1 MKALDLFCGAGGLA
15 LGAKLAGVEVVQAV
29 EKDVHAATTYSFN
42 FPDVSMF
49 LGSVEDYS
57 EINLHVKP
65 DLIFGG
71 PPCQGYS
78 TSNQRTRTKSNPS
91 NWLFKEF
98 IRIVSLVEPRWVVME
113 NVKGLIETENK
124 FFIESIANGFRSIG
138 YDIVFSLLN
147 AVDFGIP
154 QNRSRLFIVG
164 NRSGQRFEFPVKQIG
179 EHVTVG
185 EAIDD
190 LPELP
195 NGASIDRL
203 PYRHNIPS
211 DYARHLRANMA
222 SCANNFV
229 TRNAGHII
237 DRYKHVPPGGN
248 WENIPSALMQ
258 NYKDR
263 SQCHTGIYHRLR
275 NDTPSVVIGN
285 FRKNML
291 IHPIQDRGLSVRE
304 AARIQSF
311 PDWFEFKGSIGF
323 QQQQVG
329 NAVPPLLSKAIF
341 DHIISYS

>member
-78 TSNQRTRTKSNPS
+78 TSNQRTRTKNNPT
-91 NWLFKEF
+91 NWLYKEF
-98 IRIVSLVEPRWVVME
+98 IRIVSLVEPTWVVME

-124 FFIESIANGFRSIG
+124 YFLGSIISGFESVGYKVTFF
-138 YDIVFSLLN
+138 VLN
-147 AVDFGIP
+147 AVEFGVP
-154 QNRSRLFIVG
+154 QKRGRLFIVG
-164 NRSGQRFEFPVKQIG
+164 NKSNYSFKICQEKFQKE
-179 EHVTVG
+179 VTVG
-185 EAIDD
+185 EAIND
-190 LPELP
+190 LPMLI
-195 NGASIDRL
+195 NGADIDRL
-203 PYRHNIPS
+203 PYRHPCSSSYAKTLRGAAESCTNNI
-211 DYARHLRANMA
+211 
-222 SCANNFV
+222 V
-229 TRNAGHII
+229 TRNADYII
-237 DRYKHVPPGGN
+237 ERYKHIPPGGN
-248 WENIPSALMQ
+248 WANIPLSLMK
-258 NYKDR
+258 NYKNR
-263 SQCHTGIYHRLR
+263 LKCHTGIYHRLH
-275 NDTPSVVIGN
+275 NDFASVVIGN

-291 IHPIQDRGLSVRE
+291 VHPTQDRGLSVRE

-329 NAVPPLLSKAIF
+329 NAVPPILAKVVFDSILSC
-341 DHIISYS
+341 